1 MMLTTGFS
9 SNCVLED
16 FGLALF
22 IYKQVEENV
31 CSKR

>member
-1 MMLTTGFS
+1 MLTTGFS

-22 IYKQVEENV
+22 IYKQVEENF